1 MLAYLTNHKAKSL
14 LPAVALT
21 VVLLNG
27 SAKLGVLPSSILLVL
42 KRIENKSI
50 SYSLAK
56 GLGSRRGEIG
66 PAIEMHTDLK
76 YVYMFY
82 FIEKN
87 RNFICLVLKL

>member
-1 MLAYLTNHKAKSL
+1 MVWLKSLKQNL

-56 GLGSRRGEIG
+56 FGHIDHQSLLCNAFESMWCKIMMIWG
-66 PAIEMHTDLK
+66 
-76 YVYMFY
+76 
-82 FIEKN
+82 
-87 RNFICLVLKL
+87 